1 MYAVADRI
9 RGIGR
14 QVVVHTDRFAPG
26 TDDVVWLKG
35 LAGSGY
41 ILLTK
46 DGRIRRRPLERFALC
61 AAGID
66 AFFLGNRQIRG
77 DTMAEAFVRAIP
89 RIERMVAQS
98 EAPVWG
104 SVHLD
109 GRVTLLKVDG

>member
-77 DTMAEAFVRAIP
+77 DTIKPKLSFARFHESKGWLLRVRRRFGGASISMDESP
-89 RIERMVAQS
+89 F
-98 EAPVWG
+98 
-104 SVHLD
+104 
-109 GRVTLLKVDG
+109 